1 MHKPKI
7 KIWNLKWGIRMVFF
21 EILKENL
28 PSFLSGLLV
37 TVQIAFFALI
47 LASLIGLV
55 FGLMSISKT
64 KILRVI
70 STVYIFIVRGT
81 PLMIQAMFVFFGFG
95 QIFGLRF
102 DPVMAGIV
110 ILAFNAGAYL
120 SEIFRSGIEAVDKG
134 QMEAARSLGL
144 SQSRAM
150 TRVVLPQAIKIM
162 IPSIMNQFIIA
173 IKDTSILTV
182 IGIRELVQSGKIVV
196 ATNYKSFE
204 VYGIIAIFYLI
215 IIGLLMIAS
224 NSIERRLAY
233 DNKGK

>member
-1 MHKPKI
+1 MGFFDIFI
-7 KIWNLKWGIRMVFF
+7 K
-21 EILKENL
+21 NL
-28 PSFLSGLLV
+28 PSFLSGLFV

-47 LASLIGLV
+47 LASIIGLV
-55 FGLMSISKT
+55 FGLMSISKSKLLKT
-64 KILRVI
+64 I

-81 PLMIQAMFVFFGFG
+81 PLMIQGMFIFFGVG
-95 QIFGLRF
+95 QLLRLRF
-102 DPVMAGIV
+102 DPIMAGIV

-144 SQSRAM
+144 SQSKAM
-150 TRVVLPQAIKIM
+150 IKVVLPQAIKIM
-162 IPSIMNQFIIA
+162 IPAIMNQFIIA

-182 IGIRELVQSGKIVV
+182 IGIRELVQSGKIIV
-196 ATNYKSFE
+196 ATNFKAFE
-204 VYGIIAIFYLI
+204 VYGIVALLYLV

-224 NSIERRLAY
+224 NAVERRLAY

>member
-1 MHKPKI
+1 
-7 KIWNLKWGIRMVFF
+7 MVFF
-21 EILKENL
+21 EILINNL

-47 LASLIGLV
+47 LASIIGLV
-55 FGLMSISKT
+55 FGLMSISKS
-64 KILRVI
+64 KVLKLI

-81 PLMIQAMFVFFGFG
+81 PLMIQAMFVFFGVG
-95 QIFGLRF
+95 QLLRLRF
-102 DPVMAGIV
+102 DPIVAGIV
-110 ILAFNAGAYL
+110 ILGFNAGAYL

-144 SQSRAM
+144 SHSKAM
-150 TRVVLPQAIKIM
+150 VKVVLPQAIKIM
-162 IPSIMNQFIIA
+162 IPAIMNQFIIA

-182 IGIRELVQSGKIVV
+182 IGIRELVQSGKIIV
-196 ATNYKSFE
+196 ATNFKAFE
-204 VYGIIAIFYLI
+204 VYGIIAIMYLI

-224 NSIERRLAY
+224 NAVERRLAY

>member
-1 MHKPKI
+1 M
-7 KIWNLKWGIRMVFF
+7 GFF
-21 EILKENL
+21 DILINNL

-47 LASLIGLV
+47 LASIIGLV
-55 FGLMSISKT
+55 FGLMSISKSKT
-64 KILRVI
+64 LKLI
-70 STVYIFIVRGT
+70 STIYIFIVRGT
-81 PLMIQAMFVFFGFG
+81 PLMIQAMFVFFGVG
-95 QIFGLRF
+95 QLLRVRF
-102 DPVMAGIV
+102 DPIAAGIV

-144 SQSRAM
+144 SHSKAM
-150 TRVVLPQAIKIM
+150 VKVVLPQAVKIM
-162 IPSIMNQFIIA
+162 IPALMNQFIIA

-182 IGIRELVQSGKIVV
+182 IGIRELVQSGKIIV
-196 ATNYKSFE
+196 ATNFKAFE
-204 VYGIIAIFYLI
+204 VYGIIALMYLI

-224 NSIERRLAY
+224 NSVERRLAY

>member
-1 MHKPKI
+1 M
-7 KIWNLKWGIRMVFF
+7 NFF
-21 EILKENL
+21 DILINNL

-37 TVQIAFFALI
+37 TVQIAFFSLI

-55 FGLMSISKT
+55 FGLMSISKS
-64 KILRVI
+64 KILKVV

-81 PLMIQAMFVFFGFG
+81 PLMIQAMFVFFGLG
-95 QIFGLRF
+95 QLLGLRF
-102 DPVMAGIV
+102 DPVAAGII

-144 SQSRAM
+144 NQSKAM
-150 TRVVLPQAIKIM
+150 IKVVLPQAIKIM
-162 IPSIMNQFIIA
+162 IPAIMNQFIIA

-182 IGIRELVQSGKIVV
+182 IGIRELVQSGKIIV
-196 ATNYKSFE
+196 ATNFKAFE
-204 VYGIIAIFYLI
+204 VYGIIAIMYLV
-215 IIGLLMIAS
+215 IIGILMIAS
-224 NSIERRLAY
+224 GSLERRLAY

>member
-1 MHKPKI
+1 
-7 KIWNLKWGIRMVFF
+7 MVFF
-21 EILKENL
+21 EILIKNL
-28 PSFLSGLLV
+28 PSFLTGLLV

-47 LASLIGLV
+47 LASAIGLI
-55 FGLMSISKT
+55 FGLMSISKS
-64 KILRVI
+64 KILKSI

-81 PLMIQAMFVFFGFG
+81 PLMIQGMFIFFGVG
-95 QIFGLRF
+95 QLLGLRF
-102 DPVMAGIV
+102 DPIIAGIV

-144 SQSRAM
+144 SHSKAM
-150 TRVVLPQAIKIM
+150 VKVVLPQAIKMM
-162 IPSIMNQFIIA
+162 IPAIMNQFIIA

-182 IGIRELVQSGKIVV
+182 IGIRELVQSGRIIV
-196 ATNYKSFE
+196 ATNFKAFE
-204 VYGIIAIFYLI
+204 VYGIVALMYLV

-224 NSIERRLAY
+224 NTVERRLAY

>member
-1 MHKPKI
+1 
-7 KIWNLKWGIRMVFF
+7 MVFF
-21 EILKENL
+21 EILIKNL
-28 PSFLSGLLV
+28 PSFLTGLLV

-47 LASLIGLV
+47 LASAIGLI
-55 FGLMSISKT
+55 FGLMSISKS
-64 KILRVI
+64 KILKSI

-81 PLMIQAMFVFFGFG
+81 PLMIQGMFIFFGVG
-95 QIFGLRF
+95 QLLGLRF
-102 DPVMAGIV
+102 DPIVAGIV

-144 SQSRAM
+144 SHSKAM
-150 TRVVLPQAIKIM
+150 VKVVLPQAIKMM
-162 IPSIMNQFIIA
+162 IPAIMNQFIIA

-182 IGIRELVQSGKIVV
+182 IGIRELVQSGKIIV
-196 ATNYKSFE
+196 ATNFKAFE
-204 VYGIIAIFYLI
+204 VYGIVALMYLV

-224 NSIERRLAY
+224 NAVERRLAY

>member
-1 MHKPKI
+1 MGFFDIFI
-7 KIWNLKWGIRMVFF
+7 K
-21 EILKENL
+21 NL
-28 PSFLSGLLV
+28 PSFLSGLFV

-47 LASLIGLV
+47 LASIIGLV
-55 FGLMSISKT
+55 FGLMSISKSKLLKT
-64 KILRVI
+64 I

-81 PLMIQAMFVFFGFG
+81 PLMIQGMFIFFGVG
-95 QIFGLRF
+95 QLLRLRF
-102 DPVMAGIV
+102 DPIMAGIV

-144 SQSRAM
+144 SHSKAM
-150 TRVVLPQAIKIM
+150 IKVVLPQAIKIM
-162 IPSIMNQFIIA
+162 IPAIMNQFIIA

-182 IGIRELVQSGKIVV
+182 IGIRELVQSGKIIV
-196 ATNYKSFE
+196 ATNFKAFE
-204 VYGIIAIFYLI
+204 VYGIVALLYLV

-224 NSIERRLAY
+224 NAVERRLAY

>member
-1 MHKPKI
+1 
-7 KIWNLKWGIRMVFF
+7 MVFF
-21 EILKENL
+21 DILIKNL

-47 LASLIGLV
+47 LASIIGLV
-55 FGLMSISKT
+55 FGLMSISKN
-64 KILRVI
+64 KVLRLI

-81 PLMIQAMFVFFGFG
+81 PLMIQGMFVYFGVG
-95 QIFGLRF
+95 QLLGLRF
-102 DPVMAGIV
+102 DAVTAGIV

-144 SQSRAM
+144 SQSKAM
-150 TRVVLPQAIKIM
+150 VKVVLPQAIKIM

-182 IGIRELVQSGKIVV
+182 IGIRELVQSGKIIV
-196 ATNYKSFE
+196 ATNFKAFE
-204 VYGIIAIFYLI
+204 VYGIVALFYLV

-224 NSIERRLAY
+224 NAVERGLAY